1 GRPRSGVAARGGG
14 ADGEE
19 GDAGLGPPADGAA
32 RPRRRRA
39 HPRPRRQSLPQRNA
53 PRSRQ
58 PRADHAGAPAPS
70 TRGAT
75 LRGGCRGRGRIRRA
89 QSSRRPGGAQRV
101 PGRGGRGA
109 TARPGG
115 RRRPVKG
122 FGNIMKEAQKL
133 QAQMEQLQT
142 EVAKK
147 KVEATAGG
155 GMVTVEANGKQ
166 EILSIK

>member
-1 GRPRSGVAARGGG
+1 EGMGGGESLPQGDARRPRQPRSDRAGSPARAVRGAPLRGGRG
-14 ADGEE
+14 WW
-19 GDAGLGPPADGAA
+19 
-32 RPRRRRA
+32 RWRRRA
-39 HPRPRRQSLPQRNA
+39 K
-53 PRSRQ
+53 
-58 PRADHAGAPAPS
+58 
-70 TRGAT
+70 
-75 LRGGCRGRGRIRRA
+75 
-89 QSSRRPGGAQRV
+89 SSRRPGGAQRI

-109 TARPGG
+109 AARPGG
-115 RRRPVKG
+115 RRVPVKG